1 MILESRREED
11 IKDDTTV
18 EGDNSEGKIKNN
30 FTMSK
35 LNERCHNIDILK
47 DTKLLDAISSVL
59 ED

>member
-1 MILESRREED
+1 MF
-11 IKDDTTV
+11 V
-18 EGDNSEGKIKNN
+18 KIKNN

-47 DTKLLDAISSVL
+47 DAKLLDAAISSVL